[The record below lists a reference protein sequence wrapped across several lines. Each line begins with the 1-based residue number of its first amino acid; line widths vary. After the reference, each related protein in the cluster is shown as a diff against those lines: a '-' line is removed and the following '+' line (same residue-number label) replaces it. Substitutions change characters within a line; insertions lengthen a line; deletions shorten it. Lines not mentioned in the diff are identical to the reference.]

1 MLDHL
6 VGLWE
11 ATSLSKSNDNRHVE
25 QFATHLSCIKH
36 DAEGLNKE
44 HSTLKRQLEDI
55 ANELI
60 QLENIV
66 TFNSSIAAAMTTP
79 C

>member
-11 ATSLSKSNDNRHVE
+11 ATSLSKKEKRAQ
-25 QFATHLSCIKH
+25 QFATQLSCIKH

-44 HSTLKRQLEDI
+44 HSTLKDSWKILLMSLF
-55 ANELI
+55 NWK
-60 QLENIV
+60 
-66 TFNSSIAAAMTTP
+66 TTSNSSVATAMTTP